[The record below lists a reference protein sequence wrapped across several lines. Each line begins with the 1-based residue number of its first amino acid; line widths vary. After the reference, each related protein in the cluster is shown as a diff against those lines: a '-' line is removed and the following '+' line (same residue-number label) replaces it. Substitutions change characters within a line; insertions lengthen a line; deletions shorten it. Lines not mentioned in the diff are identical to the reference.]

1 MPRATGK
8 DGLVLTTTPTNL
20 FKAGPD
26 HDGFPCEVFVISCRE
41 VEDSDV
47 AALIRFKP
55 LHGNSWVRVAP
66 GKDFIIRYGHSGLT
80 NKIDLIEAKAEDEGD
95 CVVDCGVSAGG
106 L

>member
-8 DGLVLTTTPTNL
+8 DGLVLTTTKVDL

-26 HDGFPCEVFVISCRE
+26 NDGFPCEVFVISCRD
-41 VEDSDV
+41 DSDV

-55 LHGNSWVRVAP
+55 LHKNDWVRVAP
-66 GKDFIIRYGHSGLT
+66 GKDFIIRYGNSGLT
-80 NKIDLIEAKAEDEGD
+80 NKIDLIEAKAEDDGD
-95 CVVDCGVSAGG
+95 CIVDCGVSAGG